1 MQTKT
6 SLVIFKSV
14 KRTVTKGLKTAAM
27 RTEAEVKAM
36 HLQRSS
42 QRWLCFLLQT
52 KHQKLAAQ
60 QGDRA
65 LLTPRGYKSR

>member
-42 QRWLCFLLQT
+42 QR
-52 KHQKLAAQ
+52 
-60 QGDRA
+60 
-65 LLTPRGYKSR
+65 